1 MSRRNIRMFTILVI
15 SLIGAVMV
23 SGQANK
29 SQAKPDLSGA
39 WRLDSGRSNI
49 GKSRAA
55 SNEEIRITHLDPEL
69 KIFTT
74 IVVNGQPDQREF
86 TYYTDGRGETNPA
99 TVWLSTNPQAKPS
112 HPPETASKTKWNGEK
127 IVTRYTIRLIAG
139 THVVEEEV
147 VEEWKLSVDGQ
158 TLTQSR
164 RFVMRGDREPGS
176 VFIPSDRPDD
186 KRVYN
191 LLSK

>member
-1 MSRRNIRMFTILVI
+1 
-15 SLIGAVMV
+15 MV
-23 SGQANK
+23 WGQANK
-29 SQAKPDLSGA
+29 SSVKPDLSGT
-39 WRLDSGRSNI
+39 WRFDPRRSNI
-49 GKSRAA
+49 GKSKAA
-55 SNEEIRITHLDPEL
+55 SNEEIKITHHDPEFR
-69 KIFTT
+69 IFTS
-74 IVVNGQPDQREF
+74 VDVNGQPEQREF

-99 TVWLSTNPQAKPS
+99 TVWLSTNPQAKPA

-176 VFIPSDRPDD
+176 IFIPSDRPDD

-191 LLSK
+191 LVSK